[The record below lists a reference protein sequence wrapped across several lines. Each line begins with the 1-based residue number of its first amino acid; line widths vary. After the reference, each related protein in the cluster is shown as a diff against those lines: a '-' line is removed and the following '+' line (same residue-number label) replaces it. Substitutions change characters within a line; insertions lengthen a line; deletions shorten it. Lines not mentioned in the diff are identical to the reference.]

1 MSTLILDDEQPPHR
15 QRLSGRAVRGHRIRG
30 MRCDACEQTFGPGK
44 RRCPRHGTPLTA
56 VDPLLGKVIDGTFR
70 IDAHI
75 GVGGMADVYRAT
87 HITLPGPFAVKVL
100 SPKGARDPAIIKRFV
115 REAEAQAAITHD
127 HALKVMGWGHDARL
141 GVHYMGMELVDG
153 ENVRDLI
160 RREGPLSVERAVG
173 ITCQVLDAL
182 GAAHR
187 QGALHRDLK
196 PQNIM
201 ITAHAGEADHV
212 RVLDFGGKR
221 IERGVPRVE
230 RKARTVLTLPGTL
243 FGTPAYMAPEQARG
257 EVLDE
262 RADVYAAAVT
272 LMHMLLGK
280 SPFKGRDLHETLTRV
295 LTMAPPRPSLCEQ
308 ATRQIPP
315 GLEAVLLK
323 ALAKDPDHRFESARA
338 FRAALLKHSGQAAPP
353 APVADDDGSTR
364 ECLLRVFRTISDEVA
379 SSAGARAAA

>member
-1 MSTLILDDEQPPHR
+1 MTTLVLDGEQA
-15 QRLSGRAVRGHRIRG
+15 QGGNQGRSLRPAPGHRIKG
-30 MRCDACEQTFGPGK
+30 MRCEACDRAWGPRQ
-44 RRCPRHGTPLTA
+44 RRCPRHGTRLVA
-56 VDPLLGKVIDGTFR
+56 IDPLIGKVIDGTFR

-87 HITLPGPFAVKVL
+87 HITLPGPFAIKVL
-100 SPKGARDPAIIKRFV
+100 SPRGARDPAVIKRFV
-115 REAEAQAAITHD
+115 REAEAQAAIHHD
-127 HALKVMGWGHDARL
+127 HALRVMGWGYDSRL
-141 GVHYMGMELVDG
+141 DVHYMGMELVDG

-160 RREGPLSVERAVG
+160 RREGPLSVERAVD
-173 ITCQVLDAL
+173 ITCQVLEAL

-201 ITAHAGEADHV
+201 ITTHAGEGDHV
-212 RVLDFGGKR
+212 RVLDFGGKQ
-221 IERGVPRVE
+221 IERGVPVVE
-230 RKARTVLTLPGTL
+230 RKARTVLTLPGHL

-272 LMHMLLGK
+272 MMHMLLGR

-295 LTMAPPRPSLCEQ
+295 LTMAPPRPSLCED
-308 ATRQIPP
+308 ATAHIPA

-338 FRAALLKHSGQAAPP
+338 FRAALLKFGGRAALSE
-353 APVADDDGSTR
+353 APVDEDASTR
-364 ECLLRVFRTISDEVA
+364 ECLLRVFRTISDDVA
-379 SSAGARAAA
+379 SGGARAAA